1 MSGRTRAFK
10 GPMRRPRSLAEAAQR
25 GRAVGDIDA
34 NLREFLDEFYSEAS
48 ADKRAMMLAE
58 EPPLTASDREN
69 AYLAAAAEHLALR
82 NDLPIPPWVN
92 GAARF
97 LKRPFFPSGLES
109 LKAVLL
115 VESPTAFRRRMIFV
129 GADPLYRP
137 RRDAPTPRQIK
148 VDAQQERH

>member
-1 MSGRTRAFK
+1 MRGPTGALK
-10 GPMRRPRSLAEAAQR
+10 GPMHRPRSLAEVAER
-25 GRAVGDIDA
+25 GREFGGIDA
-34 NLREFLDEFYSEAS
+34 NFREFLDEFYSEAS

-58 EPPLTASDREN
+58 EPPLTASVREN

-82 NDLPIPPWVN
+82 NDLPIPQWVN
-92 GAARF
+92 GEARF

-109 LKAVLL
+109 LKAALL
-115 VESPTAFRRRMIFV
+115 VESPSAFRRRMIFV

-148 VDAQQERH
+148 SDAQQERH